1 MSIDTT
7 HPPKTNIDHPMKTLK
22 HHNLLATLLLTIT
35 AISTLSANQL
45 HILEGRYGD
54 ENSFID
60 VTIQLKEK
68 AEGGRIELTV
78 SNEAF
83 GTDPAP
89 GRQKSLKVAYREEG
103 QLAEATVA
111 EGNVLTLPKSPRH
124 SADNS
129 PPPASE
135 ANLDVFTRAVEEAT
149 VVIEYNISDRARGA
163 TGFLI
168 EHQGKKYVAT
178 NLHVLKG
185 EASTEAQLIWYEGP
199 RQNMSMPGRMPQF
212 SRLKT
217 SYQEFQKHLA
227 RAPLPKIKSHAGE
240 TLKAGSLLLLS
251 KARDIALIPVETDLQ
266 PLQISTTS
274 PRRDEDV
281 FVVGNPEAEHTIAV
295 LEGAISAMGPERIE
309 LSIRKGELKPGM
321 SGGPVVISATG
332 QVIGAI
338 AYKVEKIESPDKSFS
353 VEQIS
358 IEDGPR
364 ITRIK
369 ANYKMV
375 VRNFAFRLDN
385 ISDLEPIAWQQF
397 LLDCGTLYAMNER
410 TMNVNTACR
419 APYHSNYQ
427 IEIPP
432 DFDSSVAMAH
442 RSVIRSLA
450 STGNASDFEKKWNSY
465 QSSLENLLNQ
475 DIANPKFAIRTPYI
489 QLAVKT
495 DLSEERRVVSTNL
508 RASSGK
514 IPSRG
519 ER

>member
-1 MSIDTT
+1 MT
-7 HPPKTNIDHPMKTLK
+7 TLK
-22 HHNLLATLLLTIT
+22 HHHLLATVLLLIT
-35 AISTLSANQL
+35 AISTISANELQ
-45 HILEGRYGD
+45 ILEGRYGD
-54 ENSFID
+54 DSSFVD

-68 AEGGRIELTV
+68 ASGGRIEMTV
-78 SNEAF
+78 NNDAF

-89 GRQKSLKVAYREEG
+89 GKPKSLRVTYREEG
-103 QLAEATVA
+103 QLAEATVS
-111 EGNVLTLPKSPRH
+111 EGNVLALPKSPSH
-124 SADNS
+124 PADTTTL
-129 PPPASE
+129 PASA
-135 ANLDVFTRAVEEAT
+135 ANLDDFMKAVEEAT
-149 VVIEYNISDRARGA
+149 VVIEYNISDRASGA

-168 EHQGKKYVAT
+168 EHQGKKYIAT

-217 SYQEFQKHLA
+217 SYQDFQKHLA

-240 TLKAGSLLLLS
+240 TLNAGSSLLLS
-251 KARDIALIPVETDLQ
+251 ETRDIALIPVETELQ
-266 PLQISTTS
+266 PLQISATS
-274 PRRDEDV
+274 PRRDEDI

-309 LSIRKGELKPGM
+309 LSIRNGELKPGM
-321 SGGPVVISATG
+321 SGGPVVNSATG

-338 AYKVEKIESPDKSFS
+338 AYKVEKMGSPDKKFS
-353 VEQIS
+353 VEQIF

-364 ITRIK
+364 ITRVK
-369 ANYKMV
+369 ANYEMV

-385 ISDLEPIAWQQF
+385 ISDLEPITWQQF
-397 LLDCGTLYAMNER
+397 LLDCGTLHAMNER
-410 TMNVNTACR
+410 TMNVNVASR

-432 DFDSSVAMAH
+432 DFDSSVAMAY
-442 RSVIRSLA
+442 RSAIRSLA
-450 STGNASDFEKKWNSY
+450 TTGNPLDFEKKWNAY
-465 QSSLENLLNQ
+465 QRSLENLLNQ
-475 DIANPKFAIRTPYI
+475 DISNPKFAIRTPYI
-489 QLAVKT
+489 QQAVKT
-495 DLSEERRVVSTNL
+495 DLSDERRVVSTNL